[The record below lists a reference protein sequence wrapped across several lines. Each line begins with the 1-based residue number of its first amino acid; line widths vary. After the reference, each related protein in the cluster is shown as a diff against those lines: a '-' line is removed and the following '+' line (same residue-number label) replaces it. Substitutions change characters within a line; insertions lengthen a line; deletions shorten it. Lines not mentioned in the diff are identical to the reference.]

1 MKKHLWEQYRSHFK
15 QELNLFRIILT
26 KEEFLEWYEDVPQY
40 DFEEGQEPDLQKIR
54 DQEYNQSDLTF
65 QKEQR
70 QKEYS
75 SMMENFE
82 RKKKLMQA
90 PSDEEINKPVTSGK
104 DGTTEK
110 NI

>member
-1 MKKHLWEQYRSHFK
+1 
-15 QELNLFRIILT
+15 
-26 KEEFLEWYEDVPQY
+26 
-40 DFEEGQEPDLQKIR
+40 
-54 DQEYNQSDLTF
+54 
-65 QKEQR
+65 
-70 QKEYS
+70 
-75 SMMENFE
+75 MMENFE